1 MPETKPPKCAKFA
14 TLPKPKRSSIPIKP
28 NINHIT
34 INKYKAGGSP
44 YLSNLDSISIII
56 QNQAGHITPESP
68 PKGVVLVNNIEKIT

>member
-56 QNQAGHITPESP
+56 HPGESACILCCMVFIMIIQMII
-68 PKGVVLVNNIEKIT
+68 GGW

>member
-56 QNQAGHITPESP
+56 QNPSRPYITPESP
-68 PKGVVLVNNIEKIT
+68 PKRCGPCE